1 MIREAMTR
9 AITKNSLLLGLFAL
23 TVAAGLA
30 GTELVTRELRAE
42 SQRKV
47 QSMALREVISDER
60 HDNSLLD
67 DRLPVDDKTLL
78 QLRNP
83 GTIHVARMKGE
94 VVAFI
99 LPVRAPD
106 GYGGAIDAIVG
117 INLDGSIAGVRVI
130 SHQETPGLGDKVE
143 LKKSPWVLSFNG
155 RSLANTATDDWRV
168 KKDKGVF
175 DQFTGATITP
185 RAMVKAV
192 HNALQYFALN
202 KTTLLEQAS
211 HTATGAE

>member
-67 DRLPVDDKTLL
+67 DSLPVDDKTLL

-83 GTIHVARMKGE
+83 GTIHVARMNGE